1 MPVMNGYEATKQIR
15 IEERQYGLHIP
26 IIALTAHAMAEETNK
41 SFQAGMDL
49 HLVKPLMANQLLEA
63 IQSIKSDN

>member
-41 SFQAGMDL
+41 SLQAGMDL

>member
-15 IEERQYGLHIP
+15 IEERHYGLHIP

-41 SFQAGMDL
+41 SLQAGMDL